1 MPPVRARTLFALA
14 LAGCCPASTTA
25 TKTTPTPPDTD
36 GNVRPVGV
44 EPKPAEQRLDGG
56 TLAIAVNGAPAGTEG
71 FEVRR
76 VGDEVV
82 LESHVD
88 ATLFG
93 QTVRGHSEMHFD
105 TRGRPLRG
113 VLTASVNGVAIATSI
128 TGGPD
133 AMVVTTKAG
142 DAAAKEERAAG
153 PVEVY
158 LDNTSFATMAAL
170 CSIAAPQVT
179 AFPGMVIKFGA
190 VREAG
195 GARAV
200 TLDAAGALSLDIYC
214 DDVRFLGLDIPIAGL
229 TVTRTGEEE
238 RVGALRRKPREKPA
252 LPSGLVELERTVDVP
267 AAPGVE
273 PATLGCTLLVPASHK
288 DVTKRAK
295 KGPERALPGVIF
307 ITGSGTQDR
316 DEDSYGPGGLKMS
329 IFKTV
334 AIELG
339 KAGIASLRC
348 DDRGS
353 GKSTGSVEN
362 VTLQTYAAD
371 AAATIAAL
379 RREPAVNPAKTGM
392 VGHSE
397 GGIIAPL
404 VTLSLTP
411 APRALVLMAGTG
423 RPFDVILDE
432 QVRRGM
438 ARAGKPEGEVVIE
451 LKKRKAV
458 YDALR
463 AGKPLPADLDPA
475 EVKAW
480 SENQAWMVSHL
491 KHDPAA
497 TAGRVKGVA
506 VLVAQGAL
514 DQQVAVA
521 DADALEAALK
531 KRNKIVEKKVYPG
544 LNHLFAASKT
554 GDLSEYSDPEAKV
567 DATFL
572 ADVVRFLTANL

>member
-1 MPPVRARTLFALA
+1 
-14 LAGCCPASTTA
+14 
-25 TKTTPTPPDTD
+25 
-36 GNVRPVGV
+36 VGV
-44 EPKPAEQRLDGG
+44 EPKPAEQRIDGG
-56 TLAIAVNGAPAGTEG
+56 TLAIAINGVSAGTEG

-76 VGDEVV
+76 VGDEIV
-82 LESHVD
+82 LENHVD
-88 ATLFG
+88 ANLFG
-93 QTVRGHSEMHFD
+93 QAVRGRGEMHFD
-105 TRGRPLRG
+105 GRGRPLRG
-113 VLTASVNGVAIATSI
+113 VLTMSVNGVAIATSI
-128 TGGPD
+128 SGGPD
-133 AMVVTTKAG
+133 AMVVTVKAG
-142 DAAAKEERAAG
+142 DAAAKEQRAAG
-153 PVEVY
+153 PVDVY
-158 LDNTSFATMAAL
+158 LDDASFSHMAAL
-170 CSIAAPQVT
+170 CSSDAPQVT
-179 AFPGMVIKFGA
+179 AFPGLVIKRGA

-195 GARAV
+195 GARV
-200 TLDAAGALSLDIYC
+200 ITLDAAGALTLDLYC
-214 DDVRFLGLDIPIAGL
+214 DDMRLLGIDIPIAGL

-252 LPSGLVELERTVDVP
+252 LPGGLVELERTVDVP

-273 PATLGCTLLVPASHK
+273 PAKLGCTLLLPASHK
-288 DVTKRAK
+288 DVKKRAK
-295 KGPERALPGVIF
+295 KGPERAIAGVIF

-329 IFKTV
+329 IFKTI

-353 GKSTGSVEN
+353 GASTGSVEN

-371 AAATIAAL
+371 AAATLAAL
-379 RREPAVNPAKTGM
+379 RKEPAVNPVKTGM

-404 VTLSLTP
+404 VSLSLTP
-411 APRALVLMAGTG
+411 KPRALVLMAGTG
-423 RPFDVILDE
+423 RPFEVILDE

-438 ARAGKPEGEVVIE
+438 MRSGKPEGEVVIE

-475 EVKAW
+475 EAKAW
-480 SENQAWMVSHL
+480 SENQAWIVSHL
-491 KHDPAA
+491 KHDPAG
-497 TAGRVKGVA
+497 TAGKVKGVA
-506 VLVAQGAL
+506 VFIAQGAL

-521 DADALEAALK
+521 DADALESALK
-531 KRNKIVEKKVYPG
+531 KQNKVVEKKVYPG
-544 LNHLFAASKT
+544 LNHLFAATKT
-554 GDLSEYSDPEAKV
+554 GDLSEYADPEAKV